1 MYVLLNEVLLNDFF
15 PFLENFTLSQLFISY
30 SLLMD
35 IFYIFKNKAQWL
47 DQNDSLD
54 IFLIVNKKLLRL
66 LSKLE
71 I

>member
-15 PFLENFTLSQLFISY
+15 PFLEIFIFSQLFISY

-35 IFYIFKNKAQWL
+35 IFYRFKNKVQWL
-47 DQNDSLD
+47 DKNDSLD
-54 IFLIVNKKLLRL
+54 IFLIVNKKLL
-66 LSKLE
+66 SKLE